1 MNEMRSLFVKS
12 TAWILLLNLWIAVNT
27 AEKGHAISDSNSI
40 VLHLDHVTTTTV
52 NKSEHH
58 SISNQDSYSTLLSSQ
73 IVNSTCQI
81 SAETNNDTALSEVFP
96 TVASLFDNR
105 IKAYLDREN
114 YNSENFNNEAL
125 TRRHIELIE
134 RMEVKDEFDDD
145 GGNIYNDRNEE
156 FTCRLYLAES
166 TIPHA
171 GLGIFTGMPY
181 PKNERLPFVGD
192 VVIPLSP
199 LERSTL
205 ISK

>member
-1 MNEMRSLFVKS
+1 MNKMRSLFVKS
-12 TAWILLLNLWIAVNT
+12 TAWILLSNLWIAVNS
-27 AEKGHAISDSNSI
+27 AEKVHDISDTNSI
-40 VLHLDHVTTTTV
+40 VLHLDHVRTTIV
-52 NKSEHH
+52 NKSEHQ
-58 SISNQDSYSTLLSSQ
+58 SISNQDSSSTLLCPQ

-81 SAETNNDTALSEVFP
+81 SARTNNNDTALTEVRP
-96 TVASLFDNR
+96 AVSSLFDNR
-105 IKAYLDREN
+105 IQAYLDLEKD
-114 YNSENFNNEAL
+114 NSDYLNNEAL
-125 TRRHIELIE
+125 SRRHIELIK
-134 RMEVKDEFDDD
+134 RMEMKDEFDDD
-145 GGNIYNDRNEE
+145 DGNINIEE